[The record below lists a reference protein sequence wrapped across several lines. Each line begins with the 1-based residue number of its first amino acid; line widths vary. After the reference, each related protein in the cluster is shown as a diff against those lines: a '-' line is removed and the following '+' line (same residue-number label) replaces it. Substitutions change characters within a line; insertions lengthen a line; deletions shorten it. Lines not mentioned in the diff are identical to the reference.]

1 VVFNALDMLVMVA
14 KRKYFFIVN
23 VVIITSLAIVYSLVA
38 EKRYQATAVLMVPE
52 ESGLS
57 IMSLMGGQSGLS
69 KMGKLGGSLL
79 SPNSGTENTYLAII
93 KSRALGIDVIK
104 RFQLPVVYKFNRK
117 KIYYMEEVLKVFNK
131 NVKTD
136 LPDDG
141 TIHLTVQDVDP
152 ERAAQMANYIAEKLD
167 TIYRN
172 LSTETARNQRVFLEG
187 RYAAI
192 KNDLTESEQD
202 VNDFQ
207 KKHKITS
214 LTDQMKAT
222 IDASATLEAQLMAA
236 KLSLSMA
243 KEVYSS
249 DEPKMKGLELEIH
262 ELTKQQNTL
271 QNTRN
276 SDLLIPL
283 NLAPDL
289 GLEYARLKR
298 NLLIQETLFDFVS
311 ELYEKARFDEARN
324 TPVVQ
329 VLDKADAPHLRSS
342 PKRSIIVLTVFCLSI
357 IEGFFLIFLLE
368 YFKSIKNSRNDEY
381 EKLVQLKNYIFS

>member
-1 VVFNALDMLVMVA
+1 
-14 KRKYFFIVN
+14 
-23 VVIITSLAIVYSLVA
+23 
-38 EKRYQATAVLMVPE
+38 
-52 ESGLS
+52 
-57 IMSLMGGQSGLS
+57 
-69 KMGKLGGSLL
+69 
-79 SPNSGTENTYLAII
+79 
-93 KSRALGIDVIK
+93 
-104 RFQLPVVYKFNRK
+104 
-117 KIYYMEEVLKVFNK
+117 
-131 NVKTD
+131 
-136 LPDDG
+136 
-141 TIHLTVQDVDP
+141 
-152 ERAAQMANYIAEKLD
+152 
-167 TIYRN
+167 
-172 LSTETARNQRVFLEG
+172 
-187 RYAAI
+187 
-192 KNDLTESEQD
+192 LTESEQD